1 MMFHNVQN
9 YYEKL
14 VLEELTER
22 GFLAGYEEGY
32 VEDIA
37 CVALNN
43 LPTQYF
49 RFEVDMGFY
58 MESEDYLMMRKQV
71 VKAIDDAI
79 IFINDKLEKE
89 N

>member
-22 GFLAGYEEGY
+22 GFLTGYEEGY